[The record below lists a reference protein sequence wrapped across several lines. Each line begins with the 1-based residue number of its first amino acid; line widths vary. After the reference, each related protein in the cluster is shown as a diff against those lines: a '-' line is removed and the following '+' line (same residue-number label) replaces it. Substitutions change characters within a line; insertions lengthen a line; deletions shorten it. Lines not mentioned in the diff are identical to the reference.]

1 MVDCDLMSG
10 LYDQDLVLWT
20 EEQARELR
28 VAANA
33 GWNAPIDWENVAE
46 EIESLGRSER
56 RTLASHIANVIEHL
70 LKLQASPATEPAR
83 GWRETI
89 RRARSE
95 IEVVLVDSP
104 SLRRE
109 VADIIAK
116 QTSRARALVRAN
128 FQDYCEHPLVDLD
141 AISYTEAQVLGDWLP

>member
-1 MVDCDLMSG
+1 M
-10 LYDQDLVLWT
+10 
-20 EEQARELR
+20 LR
-28 VAANA
+28 AAANA

-46 EIESLGRSER
+46 EIESLGKSER
-56 RTLASHIANVIEHL
+56 RALASHIANVIEHL

-95 IEVVLVDSP
+95 IEVILADSP

-109 VADIIAK
+109 VADMIAR
-116 QTSRARALVRAN
+116 QTSRALALVRAN
-128 FQDYCEHPLVDLD
+128 FQDYGEQPLIDLD

>member
-1 MVDCDLMSG
+1 MGD
-10 LYDQDLVLWT
+10 LYDQDLVLWS
-20 EEQARELR
+20 EEQGRALR
-28 VAANA
+28 AAAGA

-56 RTLASHIANVIEHL
+56 HALASHIAIVIEHL

-83 GWRETI
+83 GWRDTT
-89 RRARSE
+89 RRARQKVE
-95 IEVVLVDSP
+95 DVLEESP

-109 VADIIAK
+109 VAGLIVK

-128 FQDYCEHPLVDLD
+128 FQDYGEQPRIDI
-141 AISYTEAQVLGDWLP
+141 ASMTYTEAQVLGDWLPDND